1 MTKKILLALLIIHV
15 SYANNTHIKLKTSF
29 ETNSTKALGKDI
41 TSIKY
46 IPIEGKIY
54 HKTNHGMFNIFLR
67 YVEKEKI
74 YMFQIQTL
82 YLQTQKCM

>member
-15 SYANNTHIKLKTSF
+15 SYANNTHIKFKTSF

-54 HKTNHGMFNIFLR
+54 HKTNHGMFNVFFKIR
-67 YVEKEKI
+67 GEKKI